1 MNNELQNKIDE
12 ALFKFYL
19 EADSDT
25 IQDLLRENIQSEA
38 EYQKKINKFLF
49 MAKATAKKRNNEQ
62 LLVLINK
69 FQDAL
74 SKNIEKPISMLRQL
88 IQDNPSFVLYNNLD
102 KLSRENVIDI
112 IKDKNLSELIDQLKE
127 DEKNG

>member
-25 IQDLLRENIQSEA
+25 IQDLLRENIQNQA
-38 EYQKKINKFLF
+38 EYQKKKNKFLF

-62 LLVLINK
+62 LVVLINK
-69 FQDAL
+69 FQEAL

-102 KLSRENVIDI
+102 KLSRENIIDI